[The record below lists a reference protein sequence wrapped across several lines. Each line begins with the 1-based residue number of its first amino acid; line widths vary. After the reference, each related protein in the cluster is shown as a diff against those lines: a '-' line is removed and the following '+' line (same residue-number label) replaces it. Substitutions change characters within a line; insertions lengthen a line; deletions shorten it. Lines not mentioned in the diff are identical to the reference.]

1 MTMISA
7 IGLGLSEYSQIPDGP
22 HACTGGPVL
31 HLLSLYSPSLEPCR
45 YQGVVD
51 SLQNAVPL
59 WCLTNRL
66 TTNQQ
71 ELSPRTSILTRANR
85 AFRLGLIH
93 QLFELRAPSLNARA

>member
-22 HACTGGPVL
+22 HACMGGPVL
-31 HLLSLYSPSLEPCR
+31 HLLSLYSPALEPCR
-45 YQGVVD
+45 HQDVVD

-59 WCLTNRL
+59 WCPTNRL

-71 ELSPRTSILTRANR
+71 ELSPRTSMDLSRFCA
-85 AFRLGLIH
+85 APLITYCAAKGMNH
-93 QLFELRAPSLNARA
+93 GHRQDG